1 MGGNDNLKPED
12 PKVAKDPEVKTDPPA
27 VIGLSA
33 EDRKIIEEIAED
45 SEVVPEVPA
54 ADGISVP
61 GKDPAGPDI
70 VTTETASI
78 LALAIVQSVD
88 TGLNVVGKIIAK
100 RSDMD
105 FHMPEK
111 DKKGLIDVWTPVCK
125 KWGDKIPIEVI
136 ALLTTI
142 SVCGS
147 CVGYAIKSRIPEEK
161 KK

>member
-1 MGGNDNLKPED
+1 MVGNDNLEPED
-12 PKVAKDPEVKTDPPA
+12 PKIVKTPEVKVDPPA

-33 EDRKIIEEIAED
+33 EDRKIIDEIAKD

-54 ADGISVP
+54 SEVIGVP
-61 GKDPAGPDI
+61 GKEPAGPDI
-70 VTTETASI
+70 ITAETASI
-78 LALAIVQSVD
+78 LAVAIVTSVD
-88 TGLNVVGKIIAK
+88 TSLAVVCKLIAK
-100 RSDMD
+100 RNDMD
-105 FHMPEK
+105 FHFPEK

-147 CVGYAIKSRIPEEK
+147 TVGYAIKSRVPEDK